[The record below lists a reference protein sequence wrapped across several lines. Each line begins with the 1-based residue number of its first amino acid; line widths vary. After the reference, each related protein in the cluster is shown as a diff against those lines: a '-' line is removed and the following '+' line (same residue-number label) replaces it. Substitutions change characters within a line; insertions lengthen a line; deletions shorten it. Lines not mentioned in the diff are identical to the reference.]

1 MVFHDVPRDDHEEEN
16 KEDYDVPNNDDIDE
30 GKISL
35 WKYCVFQ
42 FQLFSNIRLLLF
54 QNVIFVAFLMYLF

>member
-30 GKISL
+30 GKIYL
-35 WKYCVFQ
+35 RKYRRFQ
-42 FQLFSNIRLLLF
+42 FHFF
-54 QNVIFVAFLMYLF
+54 F

>member
-30 GKISL
+30 GKILL
-35 WKYCVFQ
+35 WKYTVNFN
-42 FQLFSNIRLLLF
+42 FFFWLQLWEI
-54 QNVIFVAFLMYLF
+54 YLNKWTNYIHN